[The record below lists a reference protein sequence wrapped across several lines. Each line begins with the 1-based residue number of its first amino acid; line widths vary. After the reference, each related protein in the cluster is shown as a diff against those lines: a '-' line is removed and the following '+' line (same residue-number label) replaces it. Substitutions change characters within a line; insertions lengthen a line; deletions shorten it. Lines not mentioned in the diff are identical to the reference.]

1 MSIGRINTVRVSMTV
16 SKVAR
21 AFAFAGIALAAF
33 PVWAHHSGAMFD
45 RTKVTK
51 LEGTVVKY
59 DYTNPHSWI
68 TITVPGPQG
77 QKVLWGVEGFTPN
90 AMKNWGLTP
99 NTVKPG
105 DKLVVTVH
113 PLRDGRNGGSI
124 VEITLADG
132 HHVDTSLPERV
143 GTGK

>member
-1 MSIGRINTVRVSMTV
+1 MTV
-16 SKVAR
+16 STVAR
-21 AFAFAGIALAAF
+21 IIALAGIAWATF

-45 RTKVTK
+45 RTKVVK
-51 LEGTVVKY
+51 LEGTIVKY

-68 TITVPGPQG
+68 TLTVQDAQG
-77 QKVLWGVEGFTPN
+77 KPVMWGVEGFTPN

-99 NTVKPG
+99 NTVKAG

-124 VEITLADG
+124 IEITLADG
-132 HHVDTSLPERV
+132 HHVDTTLPERI
-143 GTGK
+143 GAGEKKPR

>member
-1 MSIGRINTVRVSMTV
+1 MTV
-16 SKVAR
+16 SAVAKWASLASI
-21 AFAFAGIALAAF
+21 AFATV

-45 RTKVTK
+45 RTKVQK

-59 DYTNPHSWI
+59 DYVNPHSWI

-77 QKVLWGVEGFTPN
+77 KPVMWGVEGFTPN
-90 AMKNWGLTP
+90 AMKTWGLTP
-99 NTVKPG
+99 TTVKPG

-132 HHVDTSLPERV
+132 HHVDTTLPERI
-143 GTGK
+143 GAGEKSPGR